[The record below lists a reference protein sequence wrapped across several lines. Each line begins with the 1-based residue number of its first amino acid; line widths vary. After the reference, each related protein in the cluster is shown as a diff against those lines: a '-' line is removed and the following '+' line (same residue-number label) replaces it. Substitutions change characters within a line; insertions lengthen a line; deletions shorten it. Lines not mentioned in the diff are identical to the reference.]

1 VLCVGRYFANYSP
14 SPSPSPNHNANP
26 NQACKAAISLGGL
39 HFCSVKKKRERQEPR
54 PAVLRECETHLA
66 YLTVEAEAKA
76 KAEGFVWASLAVE
89 ERQRRWK
96 LESRKVRC
104 KGTGF
109 GLKFSGARGSR
120 AALRLMRPRP

>member
-1 VLCVGRYFANYSP
+1 MAAERAKEAVGAWP
-14 SPSPSPNHNANP
+14 
-26 NQACKAAISLGGL
+26 I
-39 HFCSVKKKRERQEPR
+39 CSVKKKRERQEPR

-104 KGTGF
+104 N
-109 GLKFSGARGSR
+109 
-120 AALRLMRPRP
+120 M